1 MSGDGSTFHQQHHVK
16 QDAPLPESQQAVQEA
31 PEVGRTP
38 VALPVLATRRAGAGA
53 RASASSSS
61 SSFRTRLAALRRGPV
76 LVFGLHGRRRVR
88 GVHHMTRGLKR
99 QRLAPPFGPVT
110 GHRQRRFKTRET
122 TTLKESVNVS

>member
-31 PEVGRTP
+31 PEVGRTL

-53 RASASSSS
+53 RASASSS
-61 SSFRTRLAALRRGPV
+61 RTRLAALRRGPV

-99 QRLAPPFGPVT
+99 R
-110 GHRQRRFKTRET
+110 H
-122 TTLKESVNVS
+122 SVR

>member
-31 PEVGRTP
+31 PEVGRTL

-61 SSFRTRLAALRRGPV
+61 SRTRLAALRRGPV

-99 QRLAPPFGPVT
+99 QRLTPPFGPVT

-122 TTLKESVNVS
+122 RTLKESVNVS